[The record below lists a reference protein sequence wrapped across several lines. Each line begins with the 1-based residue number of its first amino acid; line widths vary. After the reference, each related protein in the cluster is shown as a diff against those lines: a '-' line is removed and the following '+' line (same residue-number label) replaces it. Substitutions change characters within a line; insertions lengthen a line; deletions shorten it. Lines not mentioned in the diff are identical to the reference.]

1 MKKIVLMTI
10 CMILVSC
17 MIGCSGKNEN
27 IQWAQNLKASDVER
41 IEAVRRPSPE
51 NERYKDFEK
60 TDFTRI
66 IEIINN
72 AKGKKVD
79 NPEQLYGGTLTF
91 YITLLDGTRH
101 TFSNNGNEYLIIDG
115 VSFDAEYDWLSTW
128 HDEQLNAQIPEHIE
142 Y

>member
-1 MKKIVLMTI
+1 MKKTVLMTI
-10 CMILVSC
+10 CMLIVSC
-17 MIGCSGKNEN
+17 LIGCSVKNEN
-27 IQWAQNLKASDVER
+27 IQWAQTLKANDVER

-60 TDFTRI
+60 SDFSRV

-72 AKGKKVD
+72 AKGKKID
-79 NPEQLYGGTLTF
+79 NPEQLYGGALTF

-101 TFSNNGNEYLIIDG
+101 TFTNNANKHLVIDG
-115 VSFDAEYDWLSTW
+115 VSFEAEYDWLSTW
-128 HDEQLNAQIPEHIE
+128 DIENLNAQIPEHIE